1 MAGKKHPPRTMS
13 QMSFGLLADEIEELR
28 ARIAAIQDKL
38 EHYDV
43 DSLEVKNHRS
53 GDNGLQL
60 LAAFVE
66 AAEHSWRDVVSK
78 L

>member
-1 MAGKKHPPRTMS
+1 MAGKKHPPRKMS
-13 QMSFGLLADEIEELR
+13 RMSFGLLADEIEELR

-38 EHYDV
+38 DHYDV
-43 DSLEVKNHRS
+43 ESLKVKNHRS

-66 AAEHSWRDVVSK
+66 AAERSWRDEIGNI
-78 L
+78 